1 MISAEPRSAPSI
13 AGRPSWKDSEP
24 ALTKPVINI
33 ATANELCMIAASA
46 IPAKVALN
54 LAFEPVTNLR
64 KDAPKARSTPVRTIL
79 TANKRRMVAPASSSK
94 KLTVIMRKYCQIESI
109 GSEMPKPLV

>member
-1 MISAEPRSAPSI
+1 
-13 AGRPSWKDSEP
+13 
-24 ALTKPVINI
+24 VINI

-54 LAFEPVTNLR
+54 LAFEPVTNRR

-94 KLTVIMRKYCQIESI
+94 KSTVTMWKYCRIMSI
-109 GSEMPKPLV
+109 GSEVFNPLV